1 MKPKRVSRNQGLNSR
16 QLGVEN
22 FLQENSMITKTNAAP
37 TVDLEDK
44 NHMLRTERVLLY
56 NDPPHPHQ
64 ITYLNL
70 IYIREK

>member
-1 MKPKRVSRNQGLNSR
+1 M
-16 QLGVEN
+16 EN

-44 NHMLRTERVLLY
+44 NHMLKTERVLLY

-64 ITYLNL
+64 TTYLDL